1 MSRRPQTAVPTRFRN
16 SMPTNPPRAPLSATD
31 LQAAA
36 RALGAAGGGAG
47 ASRLLSLLYDPEVA
61 VAQLLG
67 CLNSEPALAA
77 RVLKVANSPYYRL
90 SGSVGTL
97 ERAVQ
102 LLGLKAIRSIAAAGC
117 LDRLTP
123 PSAGRAFDPERFRRH
138 SLAVACAA
146 QGLSKLTGLG
156 LDGEAFM
163 AGLLHDIGI
172 LLLVK
177 AAPQGMAAFV
187 PDAGPDIAGAL
198 ASECAHFGFTHED
211 CGAVIGQ
218 AWQLPDWLNTAVAR
232 HHGADPT
239 TAAGGGL
246 GALPALLCAAD
257 HVAHEAG
264 YGLWPV
270 CGLPPG
276 DELLRALRIS
286 PEALR
291 ATSQGLPDAL
301 AAVAP
306 AAAAG

>member
-1 MSRRPQTAVPTRFRN
+1 
-16 SMPTNPPRAPLSATD
+16 MPKNPPRAPLSAAD

-36 RALGAAGGGAG
+36 RALGTAGGGAG
-47 ASRLLSLLYDPEVA
+47 ASRLLALLYDPEVA
-61 VAQLLG
+61 LAPLLG

-123 PSAGRAFDPERFRRH
+123 PPVGRAFDPERFRRH

-146 QGLSKLTGLG
+146 QRLSQLTGLG

-177 AAPQGMAAFV
+177 AAPQAMATFA
-187 PDAGPDIAGAL
+187 PDAGPDAAGAL
-198 ASECAHFGFTHED
+198 AHESAHFGVTHED
-211 CGAVIGQ
+211 SGAVIGQ
-218 AWQLPDWLNTAVAR
+218 AWQLPDWLNAAVAR
-232 HHGADPT
+232 HHGAAVAD
-239 TAAGGGL
+239 AARGGL
-246 GALPALLCAAD
+246 GALPALLWAAD
-257 HVAHEAG
+257 HAAHEAG
-264 YGLWPV
+264 YGLWPI

-276 DELLRALRIS
+276 AELLQALRIG
-286 PEALR
+286 PEVLL
-291 ATSQGLPDAL
+291 ATAQGLPDAL

-306 AAAAG
+306 AGAAS